1 MLAFL
6 RGKILNKGQAP
17 HDKITGQGFAIAEVN
32 NIGYQIFINALAYAD
47 LNIGQDAEFYLYHN
61 VREDAD
67 DLYGFKNFAELEFF
81 KLLLSVSGV
90 GPKSAL
96 GILGLASVT
105 DIKESIGAG
114 DPSLLNKVSGI
125 GKKTAERIVL
135 ELRGKIDHLAPVD
148 SNGIASTSANS
159 DEIDAL
165 MSLGYSLQQAR
176 EALRAVDAS
185 INDSSERIRTALRG
199 LSRSIKT

>member
-1 MLAFL
+1 MLSFL
-6 RGKILNKGQAP
+6 RGKILNKSQNFV
-17 HDKITGQGFAIAEVN
+17 ILEVN
-32 NIGYQIFINALAYAD
+32 NIGYQVFINAGMYAD
-47 LNIGQDAEFYLYHN
+47 LNIGQEAEFYLYHN

-67 DLYGFKNFAELEFF
+67 DLYGFKDFAELEFF

-135 ELRGKIDHLAPVD
+135 ELRGKISRLISIDGKGNINA
-148 SNGIASTSANS
+148 SANS

-199 LSRSIKT
+199 LSKK